1 VSAVRTIS
9 RASTSK
15 GADPD
20 AFLFARAR
28 IKADR
33 NRRLSSDSDRDFD
46 GIATLRRRVFS
57 GQSRETK
64 TGGSMQLANDHR
76 RPVRAAPFTRAHS
89 DVTSAPR
96 QLRILVADDDRDS
109 VLTLMMLLRDE
120 GHEVRG
126 VYNGQQALKAV
137 LDFEPHAVLLDI
149 ALPDLSGW
157 EVARRIRQRNTGKG
171 PMLIG
176 LSGEYKQGADRI
188 LSEIIGFDH
197 YVLKPYD
204 IQALLGLLAP
214 LTLPDAEQ

>member
-1 VSAVRTIS
+1 M
-9 RASTSK
+9 
-15 GADPD
+15 
-20 AFLFARAR
+20 
-28 IKADR
+28 
-33 NRRLSSDSDRDFD
+33 
-46 GIATLRRRVFS
+46 
-57 GQSRETK
+57 E
-64 TGGSMQLANDHR
+64 LANDHR
-76 RPVRAAPFTRAHS
+76 RPVRASPFARTHS
-89 DVTSAPR
+89 GVAGAPR

-120 GHEVRG
+120 GHEARG

-204 IQALLGLLAP
+204 IYALLGLLAP
-214 LTLPDAEQ
+214 LTLPDAQQ